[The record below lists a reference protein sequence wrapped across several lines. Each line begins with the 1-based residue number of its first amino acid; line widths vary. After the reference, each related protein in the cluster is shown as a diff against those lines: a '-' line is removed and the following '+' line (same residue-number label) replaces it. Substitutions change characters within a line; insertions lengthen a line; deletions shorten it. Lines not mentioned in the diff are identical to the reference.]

1 MPFSFAARPREDHC
15 VRPIGAPEPRFYPT
29 EFLPAMQGLLAAV
42 ADAQTR
48 YEIEREQ
55 IEQGPGS
62 EKDKQRRL
70 AELRA
75 VHEHRCGLQADYV
88 ELAEARIEGWA
99 KAKRA
104 SGLG

>member
-62 EKDKQRRL
+62 EKDK
-70 AELRA
+70 
-75 VHEHRCGLQADYV
+75 
-88 ELAEARIEGWA
+88 
-99 KAKRA
+99 
-104 SGLG
+104 

>member
-1 MPFSFAARPREDHC
+1 
-15 VRPIGAPEPRFYPT
+15 
-29 EFLPAMQGLLAAV
+29 MQGLLAAV

>member
-1 MPFSFAARPREDHC
+1 
-15 VRPIGAPEPRFYPT
+15 
-29 EFLPAMQGLLAAV
+29 
-42 ADAQTR
+42 
-48 YEIEREQ
+48 
-55 IEQGPGS
+55 
-62 EKDKQRRL
+62 L

>member
-70 AELRA
+70 AELRV
-75 VHEHRCGLQADYV
+75 VHEHRRGLH
-88 ELAEARIEGWA
+88 EARWA
-99 KAKRA
+99 ELHPGGHCTPLRPPI
-104 SGLG
+104 